1 MYNVLVYMLKKNIAT
16 KALSA
21 LSQKKKK
28 KALSAMTCWNI
39 INNHYLM
46 YCQVDFVCL
55 NKTKFLQFAIL

>member
-16 KALSA
+16 
-21 LSQKKKK
+21 